1 LGKEREG
8 VQVGPWAGPWVR
20 RVQKGR
26 WCKAQGPARFKKKR
40 EGKERGRA
48 VVMLMVSTCY
58 VKNNKQGEEKV
69 YGGVEPV
76 LLEHEQVLQDFV
88 ENYKSR

>member
-1 LGKEREG
+1 
-8 VQVGPWAGPWVR
+8 
-20 RVQKGR
+20 
-26 WCKAQGPARFKKKR
+26 
-40 EGKERGRA
+40 
-48 VVMLMVSTCY
+48 MVSTCY
-58 VKNNKQGEEKV
+58 VKNNKQGELKV